1 MNKRINIFTTLII
14 LLLSLSSA
22 SFGQITSVSGIVVD
36 SLTNEPMPFVSV
48 YFRGTQTVAMTDEVG
63 FFSIKTGAPVRE
75 LVATSVGYEDYLM
88 PVTRGKKYQV
98 TVKMKTTD
106 YTISE
111 VEIKPKRERY
121 KRRGN
126 PAVAFAKNVISSY
139 DKYNINNEE
148 YYTYDQYD
156 RMTLA
161 FNNFTEKKKT
171 KPIFRKF
178 QFLFDY
184 VDTSE
189 ISGKPILT
197 LSIKERNSKIYY
209 RKSPKSRKQYIEA
222 IRRSGI
228 DDALN
233 QESMQQFYDEM
244 FKEVDI
250 FGNDISLL
258 LKRFVSPLANIGP
271 SFYKY
276 YLLDTLVVN
285 GDTCVDLGF
294 APFNSQSDGFVGHL
308 YVTLDSTFFV
318 KKAEINVPK
327 NINLNYVESM
337 IIRQEFERG
346 PNGICL
352 KKYDDAIVEMKI
364 VPGTQGLYFRRI
376 IGYDNYKFEPP
387 EDMSIFKKEGEVIED
402 EYAQMIPEEYW
413 KENRMIPIKKKE
425 NSVDEILQ
433 RLRKNKAFYWSEKI
447 LTSLVSGYVP
457 TSKNSKFD
465 LGPLNTTIS
474 GNSVEGARLRLGGM
488 TTPNLCDRFFLNG
501 YVAYGTKD
509 KIFKY
514 KADLIYSFIKKH
526 QHYKEFPMH
535 QLRLSHTYDIN
546 QLGQHY
552 LYTNKDN
559 VFLALKRMRDIRS
572 TYLRTSELEYLRE
585 HRHGL
590 SYSATLRYKTE
601 EATPWVEFI
610 NGYGQSISRYSEAEA
625 EFRIRYAHK
634 ERFYQNKGTR
644 YPISK
649 TAPILILNHAMGYK
663 GFLGSEF
670 NYQRTD
676 IYFSKA
682 FWFSAFGHVNTV
694 LKFSKVWTQTP
705 YPMLVIP
712 NSNLSYTI
720 QPESYSLLNPV
731 EFVFDNFASWDLE
744 YFANGLLFNRIPYIK
759 YLKIREVVSFKGFF
773 GALSD
778 KNNPDLNPNLWRF
791 PDITQNRSWKNSLP
805 YMEVGIGLDN
815 IFTILRIE
823 YVFRVTY
830 RDLPDVPK
838 GGVRIALHFSF

>member
-1 MNKRINIFTTLII
+1 
-14 LLLSLSSA
+14 
-22 SFGQITSVSGIVVD
+22 
-36 SLTNEPMPFVSV
+36 
-48 YFRGTQTVAMTDEVG
+48 MTDEVG
-63 FFSIKTGAPVRE
+63 YFSLKTSAPVRE

-88 PVTRGKKYQV
+88 PLTRGEKYQV
-98 TVKMKTTD
+98 TIKMRTTD
-106 YTISE
+106 YAISE

-126 PAVAFAKNVISSY
+126 PAVAFAKNVINSY
-139 DKYNINNEE
+139 DKYKISSSE
-148 YYTYDQYD
+148 YYSYDQYD

-161 FNNFTEKKKT
+161 FNNFTDKKKT

-189 ISGKPILT
+189 VSGKPILT
-197 LSIKERNSKIYY
+197 VSIKERNSKIYY
-209 RKSPKSRKQYIEA
+209 RKSPKSRKQYVEA
-222 IRRSGI
+222 IRRTGI

-276 YLLDTLVVN
+276 YLLDTLEVN
-285 GDTCVDLGF
+285 GERCVDLGF

-308 YVTLDSTFFV
+308 YVTLDSTYFV

-327 NINLNYVESM
+327 NINLNYVETM
-337 IIRQEFERG
+337 VIRQEFERG
-346 PNGICL
+346 PGGISL
-352 KKYDDAIVEMKI
+352 KTYDDAIVEMKI

-376 IGYDNYKFEPP
+376 IGYDNYKLEPP
-387 EDMSIFKKEGEVIED
+387 ENMDIFKVEGEVIED
-402 EYAQMIPEEYW
+402 EYAQMLPEEYW

-501 YVAYGTKD
+501 YVAYGTRD
-509 KIFKY
+509 KRFKY
-514 KADLIYSFIKKH
+514 KADLIYSFIKKR

-559 VFLALKRMRDIRS
+559 VFLALKRMSDIRS
-572 TYLRTSELEYLRE
+572 TYLRTSELEYMRE

-601 EATPWVEFI
+601 EATPWVEFV
-610 NGYGQSISRYSEAEA
+610 NGYGENISRYSEAEA

-634 ERFYQNKGTR
+634 ERFYQTKGVR

-670 NYQRTD
+670 DYQRTD

-682 FWFSAFGHVNTV
+682 FWFSAFGHINTV

-731 EFVFDNFASWDLE
+731 EFVFDNFASWDIE
-744 YFANGLLFNRIPYIK
+744 YFANGLIFNRIPFIK
-759 YLKIREVVSFKGFF
+759 YMKIREVISFKGFF

-778 KNNPDLNPNLWRF
+778 RNNPDLNPNLWRF
-791 PDITQNRSWKNSLP
+791 PDINQNRYWKKSLP
-805 YMEVGIGLDN
+805 YMEVGVGLDN

-830 RDLPDVPK
+830 RDLPDIPK

>member
-1 MNKRINIFTTLII
+1 
-14 LLLSLSSA
+14 
-22 SFGQITSVSGIVVD
+22 
-36 SLTNEPMPFVSV
+36 
-48 YFRGTQTVAMTDEVG
+48 MTDEVG
-63 FFSIKTGAPVRE
+63 YFSLKTSAPVRE

-88 PVTRGKKYQV
+88 PLTRGEKYQV
-98 TVKMKTTD
+98 TIKMRTTD
-106 YTISE
+106 YAISE

-126 PAVAFAKNVISSY
+126 PAVAFAKNVINSY
-139 DKYNINNEE
+139 DKYKISSSE
-148 YYTYDQYD
+148 YYSYDQYD

-161 FNNFTEKKKT
+161 FNNFTDKKKT

-189 ISGKPILT
+189 VSGKPILT
-197 LSIKERNSKIYY
+197 VSIKERNSKIYY
-209 RKSPKSRKQYIEA
+209 RKSPKSRKQYVEA
-222 IRRSGI
+222 IRRTGI

-276 YLLDTLVVN
+276 YLLDTLEVN
-285 GDTCVDLGF
+285 GERCVDLGF

-308 YVTLDSTFFV
+308 YVTLDSTYFV

-327 NINLNYVESM
+327 NINLNYVETM
-337 IIRQEFERG
+337 VIRQEFERG
-346 PNGICL
+346 PGGISL

-376 IGYDNYKFEPP
+376 IGYDNYKLEPP
-387 EDMSIFKKEGEVIED
+387 ENMDIFKVEGEVIED
-402 EYAQMIPEEYW
+402 EYAQMLPEEYW

-501 YVAYGTKD
+501 YVAYGTRD
-509 KIFKY
+509 KRFKY
-514 KADLIYSFIKKH
+514 KADLIYSFIKKR

-559 VFLALKRMRDIRS
+559 VFLALKRMSDIRS
-572 TYLRTSELEYLRE
+572 TYLRTSELEYMRE

-601 EATPWVEFI
+601 EATPWVEFV
-610 NGYGQSISRYSEAEA
+610 NGYGENISRYSEAEA

-634 ERFYQNKGTR
+634 ERFYQTKGVR

-670 NYQRTD
+670 DYQRTD

-682 FWFSAFGHVNTV
+682 FWFSAFGHINTV

-731 EFVFDNFASWDLE
+731 EFVFDNFASWDIE
-744 YFANGLLFNRIPYIK
+744 YFANGLIFNRIPFIK
-759 YLKIREVVSFKGFF
+759 YMKIREVISFKGFF

-778 KNNPDLNPNLWRF
+778 RNNPDLNPNLWRF
-791 PDITQNRSWKNSLP
+791 PDINQNRYWKKSLP
-805 YMEVGIGLDN
+805 YMEVGVGLDN

-830 RDLPDVPK
+830 RDLPDIPK

>member
-1 MNKRINIFTTLII
+1 M
-14 LLLSLSSA
+14 
-22 SFGQITSVSGIVVD
+22 
-36 SLTNEPMPFVSV
+36 
-48 YFRGTQTVAMTDEVG
+48 AMTDEVG
-63 FFSIKTGAPVRE
+63 YFSLKTSAPVRE

-88 PVTRGKKYQV
+88 PLTRGEKYQV
-98 TVKMKTTD
+98 TIKMRTTD
-106 YTISE
+106 YAISE

-126 PAVAFAKNVISSY
+126 PAVAFAKNVINSY
-139 DKYNINNEE
+139 DKYKISSAE
-148 YYTYDQYD
+148 YYSYDQYD

-161 FNNFTEKKKT
+161 FNNFTDKKKT

-189 ISGKPILT
+189 VSGKPILT
-197 LSIKERNSKIYY
+197 VSIKERNSKIYY
-209 RKSPKSRKQYIEA
+209 RKSPKSRKQYVEA
-222 IRRSGI
+222 IRRTGI

-276 YLLDTLVVN
+276 YLLDTLEIN
-285 GDTCVDLGF
+285 GERCVDLGF

-308 YVTLDSTFFV
+308 YVTLDSTYFV

-327 NINLNYVESM
+327 NINLNYVETM
-337 IIRQEFERG
+337 VIRQEFERG
-346 PNGICL
+346 PDGISL

-376 IGYDNYKFEPP
+376 IGYDNYKLEPP
-387 EDMSIFKKEGEVIED
+387 ENMDIFKVEGEVIED
-402 EYAQMIPEEYW
+402 EYAQMLPEEYW

-501 YVAYGTKD
+501 YVAYGTRD
-509 KIFKY
+509 KRFKY
-514 KADLIYSFIKKH
+514 KADLIYSFIKKR

-559 VFLALKRMRDIRS
+559 VFLALKRMSDIRS
-572 TYLRTSELEYLRE
+572 TYLRTSELEYMRE

-601 EATPWVEFI
+601 EATPWVEFV
-610 NGYGQSISRYSEAEA
+610 NGYGENISRYSEAEA

-634 ERFYQNKGTR
+634 ERFYQTKGVR

-670 NYQRTD
+670 DYQRTD

-682 FWFSAFGHVNTV
+682 FWFSAFGHINTV
-694 LKFSKVWTQTP
+694 LKFSKIWTQTP

-731 EFVFDNFASWDLE
+731 EFVFDNFASWDIE
-744 YFANGLLFNRIPYIK
+744 YFANGLIFNRIPFIK
-759 YLKIREVVSFKGFF
+759 YMKIREVVSFKGFF

-778 KNNPDLNPNLWRF
+778 RNNPDLNPNLWRF
-791 PDITQNRSWKNSLP
+791 PDINQNRYWKKSLP
-805 YMEVGIGLDN
+805 YMEVGVGLDN

-830 RDLPDVPK
+830 RDLPDIPK

>member
-1 MNKRINIFTTLII
+1 
-14 LLLSLSSA
+14 
-22 SFGQITSVSGIVVD
+22 
-36 SLTNEPMPFVSV
+36 
-48 YFRGTQTVAMTDEVG
+48 MTDEVG
-63 FFSIKTGAPVRE
+63 YFSLKTSAPVRE

-88 PVTRGKKYQV
+88 PLTRGEKYQV
-98 TVKMKTTD
+98 TIKMRTTD
-106 YTISE
+106 YAISE

-126 PAVAFAKNVISSY
+126 PAVAFAKNVINSY
-139 DKYNINNEE
+139 DKYKISSSE
-148 YYTYDQYD
+148 YYSYDQYD

-161 FNNFTEKKKT
+161 FNNFTDKKKT

-189 ISGKPILT
+189 VSGKPILT
-197 LSIKERNSKIYY
+197 VSIKERNSKIYY
-209 RKSPKSRKQYIEA
+209 RKSPKSRKQYVEA
-222 IRRSGI
+222 IRRTGI

-276 YLLDTLVVN
+276 YLLDTLEVN
-285 GDTCVDLGF
+285 GERCVDLGF

-308 YVTLDSTFFV
+308 YVTLDSTYFV

-327 NINLNYVESM
+327 NINLNYVETM
-337 IIRQEFERG
+337 VIRQEFERG
-346 PNGICL
+346 PGGISL

-376 IGYDNYKFEPP
+376 IGYDNYKLEPP
-387 EDMSIFKKEGEVIED
+387 ENMDIFKVEGEVIED
-402 EYAQMIPEEYW
+402 EYAQMLPEEYW

-501 YVAYGTKD
+501 YVAYGTRD
-509 KIFKY
+509 KRFKY
-514 KADLIYSFIKKH
+514 KADLIYSFIKKR

-559 VFLALKRMRDIRS
+559 VFLALKRMSDIRS
-572 TYLRTSELEYLRE
+572 TYLRTSELEYMRE

-601 EATPWVEFI
+601 EATPWVEFV
-610 NGYGQSISRYSEAEA
+610 NGYGENISRYSEAEA

-634 ERFYQNKGTR
+634 ERFYQTKGVR

-670 NYQRTD
+670 DYQRTD

-682 FWFSAFGHVNTV
+682 FWFSAFGHINTV

-731 EFVFDNFASWDLE
+731 EFVFDNFASWDIE
-744 YFANGLLFNRIPYIK
+744 YFANGLIFNRIPFIK
-759 YLKIREVVSFKGFF
+759 YMKIREVVSFKGFF

-778 KNNPDLNPNLWRF
+778 RNNPDLNPNLWRF
-791 PDITQNRSWKNSLP
+791 PDINQNRYWKKSLP
-805 YMEVGIGLDN
+805 YMEVGVGLDN

-830 RDLPDVPK
+830 RDLPDIPK